1 MLDNSGDQSDGN
13 YSSSSHTL
21 STEPLRPQQ
30 HLHTAPNHGTH
41 IKEKESDVEKGMSNG
56 ENVDASAATEKLEV
70 RKKAQNPA
78 TMLNEKDRD
87 PNLIGWDGMV
97 SSSPDLAMQVNPT
110 EHSSQVLT
118 TLRIPRI
125 GPRARNTSLPSSTPS

>member
-1 MLDNSGDQSDGN
+1 
-13 YSSSSHTL
+13 
-21 STEPLRPQQ
+21 
-30 HLHTAPNHGTH
+30 
-41 IKEKESDVEKGMSNG
+41 MSNG